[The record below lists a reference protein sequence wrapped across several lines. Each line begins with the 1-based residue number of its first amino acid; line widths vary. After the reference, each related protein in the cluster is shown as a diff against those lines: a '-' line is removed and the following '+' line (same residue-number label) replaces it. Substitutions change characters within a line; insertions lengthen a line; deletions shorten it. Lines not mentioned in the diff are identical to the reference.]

1 MARLVAELDDDL
13 IKDFKKKI
21 IEDDS
26 TIKETLEKLI
36 KEYLNEDKSR

>member
-1 MARLVAELDDDL
+1 MARLVAELDDEL
-13 IKDFKKKI
+13 IKNFKLKV

-36 KEYLNEDKSR
+36 KEYLNENHSK